1 MSEQDALS
9 ILAGLEAQSEHP
21 LAQAALIYADQMGAT
36 KSKISDF
43 TNLPGKGVQGSRGN
57 ETYYAGG
64 PSLLNELG
72 LDLPESSP
80 AHKAATIIY
89 LATKSEVVYALAI
102 GDKIKA
108 EAKEAI
114 GKLHSMGINVIM
126 ATGDRKEVADVVAK
140 ELGIDEVLAGV
151 LPQDKL
157 KKIKLLQ
164 KTGGVVAMAGD
175 GVNDA
180 PALAQADVGIAM
192 ATGSDVSIETSD
204 VTLLK
209 GDIRR
214 IAQAIQLSK
223 ATVRTV
229 KENLFWAF
237 IYNIIGIPLATGVFF
252 PFFGW
257 LLSPVFAGFAMAM
270 SSVSV
275 VMNSLRLKLK
285 KL

>member
-1 MSEQDALS
+1 MSEQDVLT
-9 ILAGLEAQSEHP
+9 ILTSLEALSEHP
-21 LAQAALIYADQMGAT
+21 IAQAVQSYAQKLGVKKQA
-36 KSKISDF
+36 IIGF
-43 TNLPGKGVQGSRGN
+43 TNLPGQGIQGSLNGQI
-57 ETYYAGG
+57 YYTGG
-64 PSLLNELG
+64 PSLLKELK
-72 LDLPESSP
+72 LNIPKVSPEHE
-80 AHKAATIIY
+80 AVTIIY
-89 LATKSEVVYALAI
+89 LATKTEVIYALAI

-114 GKLHSMGINVIM
+114 NKLHAMGIHVIM
-126 ATGDRKEVADVVAK
+126 ATGDRQEVADVVAK

-157 KKIKLLQ
+157 AKIQSLQ
-164 KTGGVVAMAGD
+164 KTGQIVAMAGD

-192 ATGSDVSIETSD
+192 ATGSDVSIETGD

-209 GDIRR
+209 GDIRK

-223 ATVRTV
+223 VTVRTV

-237 IYNIIGIPLATGVFF
+237 IYNIVGIPLATGMFF

-270 SSVSV
+270 SSV
-275 VMNSLRLKLK
+275 
-285 KL
+285 